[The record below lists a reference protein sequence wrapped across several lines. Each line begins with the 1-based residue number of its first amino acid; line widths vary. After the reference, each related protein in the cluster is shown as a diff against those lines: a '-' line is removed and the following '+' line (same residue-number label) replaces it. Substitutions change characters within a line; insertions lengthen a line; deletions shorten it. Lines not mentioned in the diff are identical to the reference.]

1 MLLAVDIA
9 AVLADGRED
18 DTGHPVLSASGWK
31 SLASGLSE
39 RRTSL

>member
-18 DTGHPVLSASGWK
+18 DPGDPVLSASGWK
-31 SLASGLSE
+31 SRASGLFD